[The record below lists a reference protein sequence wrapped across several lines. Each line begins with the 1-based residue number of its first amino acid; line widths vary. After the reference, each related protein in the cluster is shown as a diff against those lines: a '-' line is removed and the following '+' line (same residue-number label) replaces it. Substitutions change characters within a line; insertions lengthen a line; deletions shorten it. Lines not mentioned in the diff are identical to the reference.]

1 MPEYYSQ
8 TGSRVVITENPS
20 TAKSEEVVQNYKF
33 VKTPVIF
40 KDETVSSEEVIS
52 PEEEKN
58 FYKKAFE
65 TRSF

>member
-8 TGSRVVITENPS
+8 TGSRVVITENQS
-20 TAKSEEVVQNYKF
+20 TVKNEEVVQNYKF

-40 KDETVSSEEVIS
+40 RDEITNPEETIS

-65 TRSF
+65 TKSF